1 MEKCAFCGNFQN
13 ILKGSDHINPK
24 NNDNKFLYNY
34 DKAEF
39 SICYRLTNL
48 DNIHKNNKSLT
59 AESAVKPR

>member
-24 NNDNKFLYNY
+24 NN
-34 DKAEF
+34 
-39 SICYRLTNL
+39 
-48 DNIHKNNKSLT
+48 KSLT